1 MMRRRSQEN
10 DVNQAKAKAVEA
22 FDWSFGEP
30 SPVRQGEERHLRVP
44 DRVGQSTKI
53 NAEKE
58 KGLM

>member
-1 MMRRRSQEN
+1 MW
-10 DVNQAKAKAVEA
+10 NQAKAKAVEA

-30 SPVRQGEERHLRVP
+30 SPVRQGEESHLRAP